1 MRYDAFSDLKILSY
15 CSSLR
20 AYFVSYT
27 EITPLIATYRH
38 IRSAAAKTTRTI
50 NIFGKLT
57 MAYNSAIKIN
67 ANKSIPKIICILAFE
82 SLFFI

>member
-1 MRYDAFSDLKILSY
+1 
-15 CSSLR
+15 
-20 AYFVSYT
+20 
-27 EITPLIATYRH
+27 
-38 IRSAAAKTTRTI
+38 
-50 NIFGKLT
+50 